1 MRIRDWSSDVVLFRS
16 VDGDHEPAGAA
27 EGRVRITNL
36 EPLADGDVAVGD
48 VGAAWLGVVHEE
60 AALHS
65 ERPEDRLL
73 GIIRKRHAGDAL
85 DDLGEEQITAVRI
98 SVGGSRREVG
108 ALLRAQ
114 QLERGGLVGVRRAVD
129 YGEADQRERIADA
142 CGRSGRASRGERVC
156 AYV

>member
-1 MRIRDWSSDVVLFRS
+1 MIRRPPRSTRTATLFPSTTLFRS
-16 VDGDHEPAGAA
+16 LADRGRPDLVADLDVAVETGEIVDGDHEPAGAA

-73 GIIRKRHAGDAL
+73 GIIRKRHAGDRKS
-85 DDLGEEQITAVRI
+85 THMH
-98 SVGGSRREVG
+98 SSH
-108 ALLRAQ
+108 
-114 QLERGGLVGVRRAVD
+114 
-129 YGEADQRERIADA
+129 
-142 CGRSGRASRGERVC
+142 
-156 AYV
+156 